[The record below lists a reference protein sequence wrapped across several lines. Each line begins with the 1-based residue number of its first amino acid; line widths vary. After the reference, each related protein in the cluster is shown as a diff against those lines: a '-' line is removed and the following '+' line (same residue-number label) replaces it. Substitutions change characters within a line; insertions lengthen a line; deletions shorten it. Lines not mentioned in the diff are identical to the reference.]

1 MNILKADLF
10 HLIKDKLYWVLLTIV
25 FCLPIVTYAMFSN
38 MNVQNAVFTGIGA
51 SVMCVVSGLFLC
63 IFFGKEYQN
72 NTIRNKI
79 CYGESKYKVMAMY
92 FIEGILIT
100 LSLVVVSLV
109 SSLLFGSFMGKFE
122 FTSDFIY
129 KLLCQVLILI
139 AYSCLITAVVVSSK
153 SMKVG
158 LLVVIL
164 LSVIVSAVAQLL
176 PTLSATNG
184 FANFASR
191 ILYMVVS
198 QNLVNSKDG
207 VLQVTKDFQ
216 FNHLYLNAI
225 LVSTIYIIISI
236 SLTTLVVRKQN
247 YK

>member
-1 MNILKADLF
+1 MNVLKADLF
-10 HLIKDKLYWVLLTIV
+10 HLIKDKLYWVLLIIV

-38 MNVQNAVFTGIGA
+38 MNVQSAIFTGIGA
-51 SVMCVVSGLFLC
+51 NVMCVVCGLFLC

-79 CYGESKYKVMAMY
+79 CYGESKYKVMSMY

-100 LSLVVVSLV
+100 LSLVIVSLA

-153 SMKVG
+153 SMKIG

-176 PTLSATNG
+176 PSLAATNG

-198 QNLVNSKDG
+198 QNLINSKDG
-207 VLQVTKDFQ
+207 VLQAGKDFQ
-216 FNHLYLNAI
+216 FDHLYLNAV
-225 LVSTIYIIISI
+225 LVSIIYIIISI